1 MPSDST
7 YEIGVLANAD
17 AYTDVT
23 MRGTGHLRVKV
34 SDAGV
39 VVDFVRAYM
48 PKDTVGGAN
57 TNGSVGYSY
66 TVKQRPV
73 SVDDE
78 TTKSETVIAPNPAR
92 ESLNILAPTTSSVD
106 VTISNV
112 LGQIVLRSS
121 ATSIDVSTLP
131 HGLYDVLATID
142 GAPTRQTI
150 LIGDR

>member
-39 VVDFVRAYM
+39 VVDFVRSYM
-48 PKDTVGGAN
+48 PKDTVGG
-57 TNGSVGYSY
+57 TNKNGEIAYSY

-78 TTKSETVIAPNPAR
+78 TLAGETVFAPNPAR
-92 ESLNILAPTTSSVD
+92 ESLNILAPTTSSVH
-106 VTISNV
+106 VTITNV
-112 LGQIVLRSS
+112 LGQVVLHTSS
-121 ATSIDVSTLP
+121 TTIDVSMLP
-131 HGLYDVLATID
+131 HGLYDVVATID

-150 LIGDR
+150 MIGGR